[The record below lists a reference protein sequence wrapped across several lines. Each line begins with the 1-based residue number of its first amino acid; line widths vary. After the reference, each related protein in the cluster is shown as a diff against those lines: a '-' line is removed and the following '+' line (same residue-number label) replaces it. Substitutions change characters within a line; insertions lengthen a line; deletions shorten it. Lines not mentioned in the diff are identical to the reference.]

1 MNIDTKKLSIIER
14 LMKVKQPLILDEV
27 DELLQRSEMDA
38 RIEESISD
46 IENNNVVS
54 IEQFAKNNQTW
65 LKERRTK

>member
-38 RIEESISD
+38 RIEESITD